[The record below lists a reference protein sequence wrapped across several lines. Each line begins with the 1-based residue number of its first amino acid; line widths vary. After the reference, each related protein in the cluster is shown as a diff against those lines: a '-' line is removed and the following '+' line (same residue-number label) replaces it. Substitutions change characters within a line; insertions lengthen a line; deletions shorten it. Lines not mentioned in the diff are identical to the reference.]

1 MACAKNSAI
10 LYGRPY
16 IWYGQWGD
24 FMDVQ
29 WLDDVLVL
37 LEEGNMTRAAARR
50 NITQPAFSRRIRNFE
65 DWLGMAV
72 LDRQS
77 NAIKISPALTG
88 SEAEI
93 RALLARLK
101 DLKDKIRNFDPG
113 SSTVSISAQH
123 APIFSSFPDMV
134 LHAKQR
140 YPGLKF
146 RLRAGNLRDCVTM
159 FLRGDTRV
167 LLCYES
173 PKSRP
178 MPFDETIRRV
188 VWGDDYLIPVV
199 GGGLRAGVR
208 DDGTVP
214 LEMPAIVYPQSS
226 YFGEV
231 LQSSGRAFATHILS
245 ANPVCETALSSGIKE
260 LVLNGMGVG
269 WLPVGMCHKEV
280 ESGAMISLAHQLG
293 REPLEIALYADL
305 QDATASALV
314 EHWSVH
320 KN

>member
-1 MACAKNSAI
+1 
-10 LYGRPY
+10 
-16 IWYGQWGD
+16 
-24 FMDVQ
+24 MDVQ

-65 DWLGMAV
+65 DWLGMTV

-77 NAIKISPALTG
+77 NAIKISPALSG

-101 DLKDKIRNFDPG
+101 DLKEKICSFDPS

-123 APIFSSFPDMV
+123 APVFSSFPDMA

-140 YPGLKF
+140 YPGVKF
-146 RLRAGNLRDCVTM
+146 RLHAGNLRDCVTM
-159 FLRGDTRV
+159 FLRGDSRV

-173 PKSRP
+173 PAARP

-188 VWGDDYLIPVV
+188 VWGDDLLIPVV
-199 GGGLRAGVR
+199 GGGLRFAVR
-208 DDGTVP
+208 EDGTVP
-214 LEMPAIVYPQSS
+214 LTTTAIVYPQRS

-231 LQSSGRAFATHILS
+231 LQSSGRAFATQTLS
-245 ANPVCETALSSGIKE
+245 KNPVCETALSSGIKE
-260 LVLNGMGVG
+260 MVLNGIGVG

-280 ESGAMISLAHQLG
+280 ASGAMISLAPQLG
-293 REPLEIALYADL
+293 QEPLEIALYGDL
-305 QDATASALV
+305 QDATASALI
-314 EHWSVH
+314 EHWSRH

>member
-1 MACAKNSAI
+1 
-10 LYGRPY
+10 
-16 IWYGQWGD
+16 
-24 FMDVQ
+24 MDVQ

-77 NAIKISPALTG
+77 NAIKISPALVG

-101 DLKDKIRNFDPG
+101 DLKDSIRHFDPG

-123 APIFSSFPDMV
+123 APIFSSFPAMTR
-134 LHAKQR
+134 HANQR

-159 FLRGDTRV
+159 FLRGDTSV

-173 PKSRP
+173 PMARP

-188 VWGDDYLIPVV
+188 VWGDDFLIPVIGV
-199 GGGLRAGVR
+199 GLRS
-208 DDGTVP
+208 DLHEDGTVP
-214 LEMPAIVYPQSS
+214 LDTAAIVYPQSS

-231 LQSSGRAFATHILS
+231 LHRSGRAFATQTLS
-245 ANPVCETALSSGIKE
+245 ENPVCETALSTGIKE

-293 REPLEIALYADL
+293 QEPLEIALYADL

-314 EHWSVH
+314 EHWSRH
-320 KN
+320 RA